1 MTGEIIVFSFTRTG
15 TGLNRGLCERLRKR
29 GNRCIGYAPEKFA
42 ENGIKPIPGE
52 PGKVIG
58 ANWGQSSFVF
68 IGAAGI
74 AVRYI
79 SPFVKDKLT
88 DSPVL
93 VMDEKGRYVIP
104 ILSGHVGGAVRMAD
118 EIAKMTG
125 AEPVH
130 TTATDVQKRF
140 AVDVFAE
147 KNGLRI
153 TDRQMAKEISA
164 AVLEGEKIAFRVAYP
179 ECRIEG
185 RIPEEL
191 VLCKDFSET
200 SVYRYTILV
209 GDGHEIQAK
218 CDEKESEGQGGTLLL
233 KPVNVTAGIGCR
245 KGIRTEILRSGLES
259 ILKENGLELDQVERI
274 ASIDLKTEE
283 PALCNLARELRIPFV
298 TYPAEILKEI
308 PCVTASSDFVAR
320 MTGIDNVCERAA
332 LTCCQGG
339 KLIQGKCIRES
350 MTAALARRPLRLEI

>member
-1 MTGEIIVFSFTRTG
+1 M
-15 TGLNRGLCERLRKR
+15 
-29 GNRCIGYAPEKFA
+29 
-42 ENGIKPIPGE
+42 
-52 PGKVIG
+52 
-58 ANWGQSSFVF
+58 
-68 IGAAGI
+68 GI

-79 SPFVKDKLT
+79 APFVKDKFT

-104 ILSGHVGGAVRMAD
+104 LLSGHVGGAVKIAD

-153 TDRQMAKEISA
+153 ADRQMAKEISA
-164 AVLEGEKIAFRVAYP
+164 AVLEGEKIAFCVAYP
-179 ECRIEG
+179 DFRIEG

-191 VLCKDFSET
+191 VMCDDPAEISA
-200 SVYRYTILV
+200 YRYRILV
-209 GDGHEIQAK
+209 ADRCEVPERCTGQKND
-218 CDEKESEGQGGTLLL
+218 GQGGTLLL
-233 KPVNVTAGIGCR
+233 KSGNVIAGIGCR
-245 KGIRTEILRSGLES
+245 KGIQLETLRSGLES
-259 ILKENGLELDQVERI
+259 VLKENGLELDQVERI
-274 ASIDLKTEE
+274 ASIDLKKEE

-308 PCVTASSDFVAR
+308 RCVTASSDFVER
-320 MTGIDNVCERAA
+320 TTGVDNVCERAA
-332 LTCCQGG
+332 LTCCPEG
-339 KLIQGKCIRES
+339 KLIQGKCIRDS
-350 MTAALARRPLRLEI
+350 MTAALVRRPLRLEI